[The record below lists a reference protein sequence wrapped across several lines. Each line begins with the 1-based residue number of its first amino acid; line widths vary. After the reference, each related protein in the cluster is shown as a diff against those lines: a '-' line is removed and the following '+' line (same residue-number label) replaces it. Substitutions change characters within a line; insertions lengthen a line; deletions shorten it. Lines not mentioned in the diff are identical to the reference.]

1 MLKIIAIIL
10 LLCLLIKILN
20 YSYSNTKMTLNLHLG
35 KAVPYITPSVLNN
48 SSNNKKTIENYENEV
63 VYRKNK
69 EVSNYKKNKLF
80 NIKEEI
86 LIVLL
91 FISCLVI
98 GLIGFIFNL

>member
-20 YSYSNTKMTLNLHLG
+20 YSYSNPKITLNLHLG

-48 SSNNKKTIENYENEV
+48 SSNNKKTIENYKNEV
-63 VYRKNK
+63 V
-69 EVSNYKKNKLF
+69 VSNYKKNQLF